1 MAVREKYGYNWDIG
15 VSDLKIEFWMIRKG
29 SEFLKSHGRDLFF
42 HYREAQKLLWP
53 EDDHHRWS
61 DLALRRALEH
71 EIVIYMGCGASNKSY
86 SMARFALTDWWAFPS
101 ETLWLVSSTEYRG
114 ADLRIW
120 GDIQLLFNRALRRH
134 SWLPGVPLASMH
146 AISREDI
153 SNDDEDVDYF
163 KAARS
168 MKRGLIVV
176 PNKKGNVSVGLSP
189 FIGVRVPRLRHAGDE
204 VSMMT
209 SGFLDA
215 YSNWYGNS
223 DFKGMMSGNP
233 LDITDQLCVAAE
245 PDDGWDAFIDTG
257 KTQEWTSKFF
267 KAHVIAFDG
276 RDSPNFDFPNAETKP
291 RYTYMIGPKK
301 LKAVKETYGED
312 SWQWFSQCVGK
323 PNKGLLLWRVITSAM
338 CQKNNAHDSV
348 VWRGDDALTTI
359 YASDPAYGGGDR
371 CVAGRVQFGINKD
384 GVQIL
389 RVHPPEII
397 PINLRL
403 KEEPEEQIARFIRKR
418 SVELDIP
425 ASNCFYDSFGRGTL
439 GHYFA
444 KEFGESTPV
453 PVDSGASPTSRPVRF
468 DLFIEDKDG
477 RKRLKHCDEHYSKFV
492 TEMWFSVAEAIQ
504 SGQIRD
510 LPKDVMW
517 EGCARIYRVVK
528 GNRLE
533 IEPKD
538 EMKERVNKSPDLFD
552 WLSIAVEGAR
562 QRGFK
567 IQRIGA
573 GINAPVKKKN
583 PFEQDAKDFQK
594 IQRAK
599 QLQAV

>member
-1 MAVREKYGYNWDIG
+1 
-15 VSDLKIEFWMIRKG
+15 
-29 SEFLKSHGRDLFF
+29 
-42 HYREAQKLLWP
+42 
-53 EDDHHRWS
+53 
-61 DLALRRALEH
+61 
-71 EIVIYMGCGASNKSY
+71 
-86 SMARFALTDWWAFPS
+86 
-101 ETLWLVSSTEYRG
+101 
-114 ADLRIW
+114 
-120 GDIQLLFNRALRRH
+120 
-134 SWLPGVPLASMH
+134 
-146 AISREDI
+146 
-153 SNDDEDVDYF
+153 
-163 KAARS
+163 
-168 MKRGLIVV
+168 
-176 PNKKGNVSVGLSP
+176 
-189 FIGVRVPRLRHAGDE
+189 
-204 VSMMT
+204 MT
-209 SGFLDA
+209 SGFLDV

-403 KEEPEEQIARFIRKR
+403 KEEPEEQIARLFA
-418 SVELDIP
+418 SVQWSWISRHRIAFMIHLE
-425 ASNCFYDSFGRGTL
+425 
-439 GHYFA
+439 
-444 KEFGESTPV
+444 GEHLVIILPRNLVNLRPFQWTPV
-453 PVDSGASPTSRPVRF
+453 PHQRRDQF
-468 DLFIEDKDG
+468 DLI
-477 RKRLKHCDEHYSKFV
+477 YSSRTK
-492 TEMWFSVAEAIQ
+492 TEGS
-504 SGQIRD
+504 D
-510 LPKDVMW
+510 
-517 EGCARIYRVVK
+517 
-528 GNRLE
+528 
-533 IEPKD
+533 
-538 EMKERVNKSPDLFD
+538 
-552 WLSIAVEGAR
+552 
-562 QRGFK
+562 
-567 IQRIGA
+567 
-573 GINAPVKKKN
+573 
-583 PFEQDAKDFQK
+583 
-594 IQRAK
+594 
-599 QLQAV
+599 